1 MKKRLRTNLKRLPL
15 ENEVEKEIES
25 LTRTLSFYIY
35 KNLKGVKIMWHFILG
50 VLAGFVI
57 GIIPWLLSTIHKD
70 RPVGDLVVDGSDR
83 DGPFLFLELN
93 VPLNRVED
101 KEKVELRVVHKNY
114 ISQN

>member
-1 MKKRLRTNLKRLPL
+1 
-15 ENEVEKEIES
+15 
-25 LTRTLSFYIY
+25 
-35 KNLKGVKIMWHFILG
+35 MWNFILG
-50 VLAGFVI
+50 VFVGFVI
-57 GIIPWLLSTIHKD
+57 GIIPLIIATIRKD
-70 RPVGDLVVDGSDR
+70 KPVGDLVVDGSDR

>member
-1 MKKRLRTNLKRLPL
+1 
-15 ENEVEKEIES
+15 
-25 LTRTLSFYIY
+25 
-35 KNLKGVKIMWHFILG
+35 MWNFILG
-50 VLAGFVI
+50 VFVGFVI

-70 RPVGDLVVDGSDR
+70 RPVGDLVVDRSDE
-83 DGPFLFLELN
+83 DGPLLFLELN

>member
-1 MKKRLRTNLKRLPL
+1 
-15 ENEVEKEIES
+15 
-25 LTRTLSFYIY
+25 
-35 KNLKGVKIMWHFILG
+35 MWNFILG
-50 VLAGFVI
+50 VFVGFVI

-70 RPVGDLVVDGSDR
+70 KPVGDLVVDRSDE
-83 DGPFLFLELN
+83 DGPLLFLELN